1 MIARKF
7 LVSGRVQ
14 GVGFRW
20 FVQRTADSLGLNGY
34 VRNMRD
40 GRVEVWAEGPA
51 ERVEALRLELAGG
64 SRWAMVT
71 GVEEQVVEYVGEY
84 DGFLITY

>member
-1 MIARKF
+1 MTARIF

-20 FVQRTADSLGLNGY
+20 FVQRAADLLGLSGY

-40 GRVEVWAEGPA
+40 GRVEVLAEGPA
-51 ERVEALRLELAGG
+51 ERVEALREELVRGP
-64 SRWAMVT
+64 SWALVAN
-71 GVEEQVVEYVGEY
+71 VEERVVEPSGDH

>member
-1 MIARKF
+1 MTARVF

-20 FVQRTADSLGLNGY
+20 FVQRAADSLGLRGY

-40 GRVEVWAEGPA
+40 GRVEVLAEGPA
-51 ERVEALRLELAGG
+51 EKVEALREELVRGP
-64 SRWAMVT
+64 SWSLVSN
-71 GVEEQVVEYVGEY
+71 VEERVVEPSGEH
-84 DGFLITY
+84 DGFLVTY